1 VRLWI
6 LVCLLAV
13 LALFAVFLLLPVSLK
28 ITYEDGFKVKFNIGF
43 IKFSLTKKKKKA
55 NKAENG
61 EKGKSEPEKGLKKA
75 EGEIDKLGLLYD
87 LLGDFR
93 DTLRKKTTLS
103 VKLRINIGTMDAAS
117 TAIICG
123 SLWAVIYNLLFI
135 IDTFMH
141 IEDMDVDVK
150 PNFNESEFKW
160 DFEGIIKS
168 RVVHII
174 FILIKYLEASAKN
187 KSKN

>member
-1 VRLWI
+1 
-6 LVCLLAV
+6 
-13 LALFAVFLLLPVSLK
+13 
-28 ITYEDGFKVKFNIGF
+28 
-43 IKFSLTKKKKKA
+43 
-55 NKAENG
+55 
-61 EKGKSEPEKGLKKA
+61 
-75 EGEIDKLGLLYD
+75 
-87 LLGDFR
+87 
-93 DTLRKKTTLS
+93 
-103 VKLRINIGTMDAAS
+103 MDAAS